1 MRLRITQ
8 AWMILGLLVVAACTD
23 VSGPASPSDR
33 LLNRDVAMVAADA
46 ALEDLSD
53 LVELMMA
60 GALAASTETTD
71 RSSTRT
77 RTVSYYDA
85 DGNEQ
90 DSHDPLTTASIHVV
104 IEGSFEAS
112 RGAGW
117 TASGTR
123 ARDLMITGLE
133 GENTTRTTNGTGAGT
148 RTKSRHTDDDGV
160 RTYDMTA
167 TSVIDNVV
175 HEVRGR
181 GVARDRDA
189 YPLSGTI
196 TRDINVSVTGGGRAD
211 RTKHREVVIT
221 FNGTNLVTMT
231 VNGEAFEVD
240 LSTRKGRN
248 PVRRKGQ

>member
-133 GENTTRTTNGTGAGT
+133 GENTTRTTNGNGAGT

-248 PVRRKGQ
+248 PVQKRG

>member
-23 VSGPASPSDR
+23 VSGPASPTDR

-248 PVRRKGQ
+248 PVRRKG

>member
-1 MRLRITQ
+1 MKLHITQ
-8 AWMILGLLVVAACTD
+8 GWMVLGLFLVAACTD

-60 GALAASTETTD
+60 SALAASTETTD

-112 RGAGW
+112 RGDRW

-133 GENTTRTTNGTGAGT
+133 GENTTRTTNGTGAGS

-181 GVARDRDA
+181 GVARDKDA

-240 LSTRKGRN
+240 LSTRRGRN
-248 PVRRKGQ
+248 PVRRKG

>member
-1 MRLRITQ
+1 MRFRITQ
-8 AWMILGLLVVAACTD
+8 AWLALCLLVLAGCTD
-23 VSGPASPSDR
+23 VSGPGSSSDR

-53 LVELMMA
+53 LVALMMG
-60 GALAASTETTD
+60 GALGASTETTD

-90 DSHDPLTTASIHVV
+90 DSHDPLTTASIHLV

-112 RGAGW
+112 RGDRW
-117 TASGTR
+117 MASGTR
-123 ARDLMITGLE
+123 ARDFMITGLE

-181 GVARDRDA
+181 GVAKDRRA

-196 TRDINVSVTGGGRAD
+196 TRDISVTITNGRNGD
-211 RTKHREVVIT
+211 STKHRVVVIT

-248 PVRRKGQ
+248 PVRKKG

>member
-23 VSGPASPSDR
+23 VSGPASPTDR

-60 GALAASTETTD
+60 SALAASTETTD

-133 GENTTRTTNGTGAGT
+133 GENITRTTNGTGAGT

-248 PVRRKGQ
+248 PVRRKG